1 MPSLAALKTRWFW
14 YSVLCVLCWG
24 GWALCSKLG
33 SNEIPALA
41 MQFVFTIGT
50 IPVALALLA
59 GKRFRLEKSGKGIF
73 YSVANGILSG
83 IGGLALF
90 AAYRSGGNTGV
101 ITAAT
106 ALYPMFT
113 VLLAVLILRE
123 RLTALQIAGLGFAA
137 VAIVIFSFS
146 T

>member
-1 MPSLAALKTRWFW
+1 MPIRDTLKARWFW
-14 YSVLCVLCWG
+14 YSLLCIACWG

-33 SNEIPALA
+33 SMEIPSMA
-41 MQFVFTIGT
+41 MQFIFTLGT

-59 GKRFRLEKSGKGIF
+59 GKRFRLEKSPRGIS

-90 AAYRSGGNTGV
+90 AAYRSGGNTSV

-113 VLLAVLILRE
+113 VVLAVLVLRE
-123 RLTALQIAGLGFAA
+123 RLTWLQVFGLVFAGA
-137 VAIVIFSFS
+137 AIVIFSL
-146 T
+146 

>member
-1 MPSLAALKTRWFW
+1 MPIRDTLKARWFW
-14 YSVLCVLCWG
+14 YSLLCIFCWG

-33 SNEIPALA
+33 SMEIPSMA
-41 MQFVFTIGT
+41 MQFIFTLGT

-59 GKRFRLEKSGKGIF
+59 GKGFRLEKSPLGIF
-73 YSVANGILSG
+73 YSVANGVLAG

-90 AAYRSGGNTGV
+90 AAYRSGGSTSV

-113 VLLAVLILRE
+113 VVLAVLVLRE
-123 RLTALQIAGLGFAA
+123 RLTGLQVVGLIFAGA
-137 VAIVIFSFS
+137 AIVIFSL
-146 T
+146 

>member
-1 MPSLAALKTRWFW
+1 MPIRDTLKARWFW
-14 YSVLCVLCWG
+14 YSLLCIACWG

-33 SNEIPALA
+33 SMEIPAMA
-41 MQFVFTIGT
+41 MQFIFTLGT

-59 GKRFRLEKSGKGIF
+59 GKRFRLEKSPRGIF

-90 AAYRSGGNTGV
+90 AAYRSGGNTSV

-123 RLTALQIAGLGFAA
+123 RLTWLQVAGLVFAGA
-137 VAIVIFSFS
+137 AIVIFSL
-146 T
+146 